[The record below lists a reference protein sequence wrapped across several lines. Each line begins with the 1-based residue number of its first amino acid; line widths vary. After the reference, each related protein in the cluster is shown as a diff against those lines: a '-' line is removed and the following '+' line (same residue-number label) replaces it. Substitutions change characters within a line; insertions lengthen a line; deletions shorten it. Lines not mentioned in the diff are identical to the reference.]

1 MKAANVYISVGIVI
15 LLVLVSSA
23 CAQEPVY
30 WDVVEKITKEGFEN
44 SQVLETASWLT
55 DVFGPRNANTPAY
68 REAAEWARERLE
80 EFGLSNAVLEPF
92 EFGMGWEK
100 EFSSVHMLTPQYMPV
115 IALPSPW
122 SAGTDGKV
130 RARVILVNFDQIDS
144 EADLDRYRGKLKN
157 TIVFTMPEQ
166 KVSPHFD
173 HIADRFTDEQLD
185 KMAEIPVGPRVAAR
199 PRRRRDDG
207 DKLTSN
213 QKIEFVFAEGA
224 LAIAHPDGL
233 KNGYGIIAAGIEGY
247 ALENRLWEKNSLPPI
262 TELVVLAEHYNRI
275 IRIMDKGIPVEMEV
289 EIRVKLFDDDLT
301 DYNVIAELPGTDL
314 ADEIVM
320 FGGHLQAD
328 PAGTGAIDD
337 AAGVSVSMEAL
348 RILKAIGVEPRR
360 TIRVALWGAH
370 EMGNFGSRNYV
381 LDHFGDPETQVYK
394 SEHSQLSVY
403 FNTDHGTGR
412 FRGLFLQGNEKVR
425 PIFTEWLKPLH
436 SLGMKY
442 LIPEL
447 VGSED
452 RRFSAVGLPGFSFL
466 QELFDLDNRNAHTT
480 MDVFDRL
487 IPEDLMQSAVV
498 MASIVYHAAM
508 RDEKL
513 PRIAPMPVR

>member
-1 MKAANVYISVGIVI
+1 MKAANVYRVVI
-15 LLVLVSSA
+15 IIILMLVSSVS
-23 CAQEPVY
+23 AQEPVY
-30 WDVVEKITKEGFEN
+30 WDVVEKIKHEGFEN
-44 SQVLETASWLT
+44 SQVMETASWLT

-68 REAAEWARERLE
+68 LEAAEWARERLE
-80 EFGLSNAVLEPF
+80 KFGLSNAVLEPF
-92 EFGMGWEK
+92 EFGSGWEM
-100 EFSSVHMLTPQYMPV
+100 EFVSVHMQTPQYMPV

-122 SAGTDGKV
+122 SAGTDGRV
-130 RARVILVNFDQIDS
+130 RAPVVFVNFDKIAS
-144 EADLDRYRGKLKN
+144 EADLDRYRGKLKG
-157 TIVFTMPEQ
+157 TIVLTMPEQ
-166 KVSPHFD
+166 KVSPQFD
-173 HIADRFTDEQLD
+173 HIADRFTEEQLD
-185 KMAEIPVGPRVAAR
+185 EMAKIPIGPRVSAE
-199 PRRRRDDG
+199 PRRRRDDE
-207 DKLTSN
+207 DNLTSN

-224 LAIAHPDGL
+224 LAIAHPDGQE
-233 KNGYGIIAAGIEGY
+233 NGYGIIDAGIEGY
-247 ALENRLWEKNSLPPI
+247 ALENRLWETNSLPPI

-275 IRIMDKGIPVEMEV
+275 IRIMEKGIPVELEV
-289 EIRVKLFDDDLT
+289 EIRVRFFDDDFT

-314 ADEIVM
+314 AEELVM

-328 PAGTGAIDD
+328 PAGTGAIDN
-337 AAGVSVSMEAL
+337 ATGVAVSMEAL
-348 RILKAIGVEPRR
+348 RILKAIGAEPRR

-381 LDHFGDPETQVYK
+381 LDHFGDPETQIYK
-394 SEHSQLSVY
+394 PEHSKLSVY

-436 SLGMKY
+436 DLGVKH
-442 LIPEL
+442 LIPEI

-452 RRFSAVGLPGFSFL
+452 RRFSAVGLPGFPFL

-480 MDVFDRL
+480 MDVYDRL
-487 IPEDLMQSAVV
+487 IPEDMMQSSVV